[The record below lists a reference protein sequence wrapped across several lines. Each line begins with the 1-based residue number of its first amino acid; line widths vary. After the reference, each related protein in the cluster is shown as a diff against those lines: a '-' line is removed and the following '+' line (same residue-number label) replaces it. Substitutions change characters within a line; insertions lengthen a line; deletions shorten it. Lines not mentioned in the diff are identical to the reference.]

1 MVGTGEEW
9 WGIMRNGE
17 ELRGM
22 MRDGDSEVSEK

>member
-1 MVGTGEEW
+1 MVGNGEEW